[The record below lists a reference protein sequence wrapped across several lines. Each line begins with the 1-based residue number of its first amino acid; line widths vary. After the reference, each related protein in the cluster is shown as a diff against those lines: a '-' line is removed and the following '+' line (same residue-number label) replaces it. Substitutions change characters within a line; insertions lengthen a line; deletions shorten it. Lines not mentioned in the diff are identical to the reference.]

1 MNNKNHKK
9 KKKKKTLPIRLNFL
23 FFTVFLLFSVLI
35 IKLGMVQIV
44 YGDEYLREVKRTEN
58 ALISTTV
65 PRGKMYDRNL
75 NPIVDNEPLNA
86 ITYTKYP
93 NTKTEDMIET
103 AEKLALLITQNTKKI
118 TERDKKDFWIIKNP
132 EKAQALISH
141 KELTLLENEDLYKLQ
156 LKRITE
162 DHLKELT
169 ADDLEVLAIFREFN
183 SGYALTPSIVKHKEV
198 SDFEFAKVSER
209 LDSLPGVGVTTDWE
223 RAYPYEDTLRT
234 IIGKVSSSDDGLPRE
249 NVDYYLARDYSRND
263 RVGLSYLEKQYEDIL
278 HGKKAKVEAV
288 IKKGEVVETNQI
300 SEGQR
305 GKDLILTIDME
316 LQQTV
321 ENIID
326 HELRIS
332 KSRGN
337 TFLLDRAFVVLMD
350 PNTGEVLTMAGKQYG
365 RNSKTGATEIND
377 FALGN
382 ITTSYTMGS
391 SVKGATVYTGF
402 QTGAISPGTGFY
414 DRKLYFKGTTPKGS
428 YAPLGYVTDITALQ
442 RSSNVYMFLTA
453 IKIGGGNYI
462 PNSYL
467 SIKSDTF
474 SIMRNHY
481 AQFGLGTRTGIDLPN
496 EGIGSRGPDST
507 AGLLLD
513 LSIGQYDT
521 YTPMQLAQYV
531 STIASGGKRLQPRLV
546 KEIREP
552 SNEER
557 VGPVFQQFQPKVL
570 NTLGNNEVW
579 MDRVQEGFRQV
590 AQVPGGTAAK
600 YFMGESYSP
609 ALKTGTAEAFYDGPR
624 KSEYT
629 GLVPVT
635 NLTLV
640 GYAPHYNPE
649 VAMAVVV
656 PWAYQ
661 GGGDD
666 INKRIGKQALR
677 AYFDLKEKRKNERNV
692 DKTVD

>member
-1 MNNKNHKK
+1 MNILNNKNHKK

-35 IKLGMVQIV
+35 VKLGMVQIV

-58 ALISTTV
+58 EMISTTV

-75 NPIVDNEPLNA
+75 NPIVDNKPLNA

-93 NTKTEDMIET
+93 NTNTKDMLET
-103 AEKLALLITQNTKKI
+103 AKKLAKLIKQNTNKI
-118 TERDKKDFWIIKNP
+118 TERDKKDFWILKNP
-132 EKAQALISH
+132 QKAKALISD
-141 KELTLLENEDLYKLQ
+141 KELTLLENQDVYKLQ
-156 LKRITE
+156 LSRITE
-162 DHLKELT
+162 DHLNELT
-169 ADDLEVLAIFREFN
+169 DDDLEVLAIFREFN
-183 SGYALTPSIVKHKEV
+183 SGYALTPSIVKNKNVTEE
-198 SDFEFAKVSER
+198 EFAMVSEH
-209 LDSLPGVGVTTDWE
+209 LDSLPGVSVSTDWE
-223 RAYPYEDTLRT
+223 RDYPYKDTLRT
-234 IIGKVSSSDDGLPRE
+234 IIGKVSTSDEGLPRE

-263 RVGLSYLEKQYEDIL
+263 RIGLSYLEKQYEDML
-278 HGKKAKVEAV
+278 HGKKAKFEAV
-288 IKKGEVVETNQI
+288 VKQGEVVETKQMT
-300 SEGQR
+300 EGQR
-305 GKDLILTIDME
+305 GKDLVLTIDME

-326 HELRIS
+326 HELRVT
-332 KSRGN
+332 KAKGN
-337 TFLLDRAFVVLMD
+337 TFLLDRAFVILMN

-365 RNSKTGATEIND
+365 RNNKTGATEIKD

-402 QTGAISPGTGFY
+402 QTGAISPGTGFF
-414 DRKLYFKGTTPKGS
+414 DRKLYFSKTPPKGS
-428 YAPLGYVTDITALQ
+428 YAQLGYVTDITALQ
-442 RSSNVYMFLTA
+442 KSSNVYMFLTA

-467 SIKSDTF
+467 HIKPEAF

-496 EGIGSRGPDST
+496 EGIGSRGPDTT

-531 STIASGGKRLQPRLV
+531 STIANGGKRLQPRLV

-552 SNEER
+552 SNDESI
-557 VGPVFQQFQPKVL
+557 GPVFQQMQPKVL
-570 NTLGNNEVW
+570 NTLGNNKVW
-579 MDRVQEGFRQV
+579 LDHIQEGFRQV

-624 KSEYT
+624 KSEYS
-629 GLVPVT
+629 GLVPTT

-640 GYAPHYNPE
+640 GYAPHNNPE

-677 AYFDLKEKRKNERNV
+677 AYFNLKEKRK
-692 DKTVD
+692 

>member
-1 MNNKNHKK
+1 MNSQNHKK

-23 FFTVFLLFSVLI
+23 FFIVFLLFSGLI
-35 IKLGMVQIV
+35 VKLGMVQIV

-75 NPIVDNEPLNA
+75 HPIVDNKPLNT

-93 NTKTEDMIET
+93 NTKTKDMLET
-103 AEKLALLITQNTKKI
+103 ANKLAQLINQDTGKI
-118 TERDKKDFWIIKNP
+118 TERDKKDFWIVKNP
-132 EKAQALISH
+132 KKATALISD
-141 KELTLLENEDLYKLQ
+141 KELALLEAQDVYKIQ
-156 LKRITE
+156 LNRITE
-162 DHLKELT
+162 DMLNELKE
-169 ADDLEVLAIFREFN
+169 DDLEVLAIFREFN
-183 SGYALTPSIVKHKEV
+183 SGYALTPSIVKNKNVTEK
-198 SDFEFAKVSER
+198 EFARVSER
-209 LDSLPGVGVTTDWE
+209 LDSLPGVSVTTDWE
-223 RAYPYEDTLRT
+223 RSYPYDETLRT
-234 IIGKVSSSDDGLPRE
+234 IIGKVSSSDEGLPRE
-249 NVDYYLARDYSRND
+249 NVDYYLAREYSRND
-263 RVGLSYLEKQYEDIL
+263 RVGLSYLEKQYEDVL
-278 HGKKAKVEAV
+278 HGKKEKFEAV
-288 IKKGEVVETNQI
+288 VKQGEVVETKQI

-305 GKDLILTIDME
+305 GKDLVLSIDME
-316 LQQTV
+316 LQQTI
-321 ENIID
+321 EKIID
-326 HELRIS
+326 NELRIT
-332 KSRGN
+332 KAKGN
-337 TFLLDRAFVVLMD
+337 TYLLDRAFVVLMD

-365 RNSKTGATEIND
+365 RNSKTGATEIKD

-402 QTGAISPGTGFY
+402 QTGAISPGTGFF
-414 DRKLYFKGTTPKGS
+414 DRKLYFSKTKPKGS
-428 YAPLGYVTDITALQ
+428 YAQLGYVTDITALQ
-442 RSSNVYMFLTA
+442 KSSNVYMFLTA

-467 SIKSDTF
+467 RIKPEAF

-496 EGIGSRGPDST
+496 EGIGSRGPDVT
-507 AGLLLD
+507 GGLLLD

-531 STIASGGKRLQPRLV
+531 STIANGGKRLQPRLV

-552 SNEER
+552 RNEDSI
-557 VGPVFQQFQPKVL
+557 GPVFQQMQPKVL
-570 NTLGNNEVW
+570 NTLGNNKVW
-579 MDRVQEGFRQV
+579 LNRVQEGFRQV

-600 YFMGESYSP
+600 YFIGEPYSP

-624 KSEYT
+624 KSEYKE
-629 GLVPVT
+629 LVPTT

-640 GYAPHYNPE
+640 GYAPHNNPE

-666 INKRIGKQALR
+666 INKRIGKQVLGT
-677 AYFDLKEKRKNERNV
+677 YFDLKEKRKNQRNV
-692 DKTVD
+692 DKMAN